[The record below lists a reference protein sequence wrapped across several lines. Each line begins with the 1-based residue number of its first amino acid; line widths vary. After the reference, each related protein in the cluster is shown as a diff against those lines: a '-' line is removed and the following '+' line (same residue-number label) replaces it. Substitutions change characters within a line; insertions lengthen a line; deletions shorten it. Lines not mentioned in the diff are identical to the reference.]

1 MKIFLANMILA
12 LTWAAASGEITLAGL
27 AIGYAVGYVIL
38 WFGRPAL
45 GTSRY
50 FEKLPKAMSFLLFY
64 VRQLVMSN
72 LRVAHDVITPTHHMK
87 PGMVGMRLE
96 AETDAEITLLAN
108 LITMTPGTLSVDV
121 SDDRTT
127 LYIHAM
133 YIDDIDA
140 LRREIKDGFERRLLD
155 LMR

>member
-1 MKIFLANMILA
+1 MKEFLANIILA
-12 LTWAAASGEITLAGL
+12 ITWAAASGEITLAGL
-27 AIGYAVGYVIL
+27 AVGFAVGYVIL
-38 WFGRPAL
+38 WFGRPVL

-50 FEKLPKAMSFLLFY
+50 FEKLPKAVSFILFY
-64 VRQLVMSN
+64 LRQLALSN
-72 LRVAHDVITPTHHMK
+72 LKVAYDIVTPTNYMK
-87 PGMVGMRLE
+87 PGMIGVTLD

-121 SDDRTT
+121 SDDRRT

-133 YIDDIDA
+133 YIDDVEA
-140 LRREIKDGFERRLLD
+140 FRREIKDGFERRLLD